1 VLIKRYN
8 LEEYL
13 NCDGHP
19 SRTVLTIKSN
29 KFLKSPIVTKTFIQ
43 QELLDYKILWSGY
56 HCITYTFNKK
66 DIALALRAYE
76 NVFKKLRN
84 TIELKQNLKSKIK
97 GKLLKQVFTR
107 VSDFQAAS
115 LKITDK

>member
-1 VLIKRYN
+1 MIKKYDF
-8 LEEYL
+8 EDYF

-29 KFLKSPIVTKTFIQ
+29 KSLKSPLVTKTFIQ
-43 QELLDYKILWSGY
+43 QKLLDNKVLWSGY

-66 DIALALRAYE
+66 DISLAIGAYE
-76 NVFKKLRN
+76 NVFKKLKKI
-84 TIELKQNLKSKIK
+84 IEKKQNLKSQIK

-115 LKITDK
+115 LKVTDR